1 MKVIHLTPHLG
12 GGVGRALSG
21 LLQPSEHHVEHV
33 FVCLEQAEKDHFIKL
48 IIASGHQ
55 VIVEPDEQQLKH
67 LITEA
72 DIVQLEWW
80 RHPKTI
86 SALLKCCHLPMRLV
100 VWCHVSGLYNEIIPE
115 ALVEIS
121 SRFIMTSA
129 CTYQTESI
137 QSLLEVNNK
146 KLAVIHSNNGLE
158 HWPISAA
165 CHPQKNLSVGYL
177 GSFNFAK
184 LHPDY
189 IYYLAK
195 VELTPFTVTMIGDDF
210 NADTLMAQAKRL
222 GRTDLLMFTG
232 YIHDVAKSLDKIN
245 VLAYLQNPRH
255 YGTNE
260 NALLEAMA
268 MGIVP
273 VVLNN
278 PAECEIVEHG
288 KTGLVVNDQAS
299 FAEAILWLHQHPQQ
313 RTEMG
318 GNASAFV
325 RDRHAS
331 GKMQRAF
338 DEQYNLAMQMQMQK
352 QAIAFDNVFGETPA
366 QWFLSCQQQA
376 ELFKNDGFVERPEDD
391 FLRPSM
397 MEETKG
403 SAIHFHRYFPQDE
416 LLAKWAGGV
425 ASLC

>member
-48 IIASGHQ
+48 IIASGYQ
-55 VIVEPDEQQLKH
+55 VIVEPDEQHLKQL
-67 LITEA
+67 IIDA

-80 RHPKTI
+80 RHPITI
-86 SALLKCCHLPMRLV
+86 SALLKCSHLPMRLV
-100 VWCHVSGLYNEIIPE
+100 VWCHVSGLYNEIIPN
-115 ALVEIS
+115 ALLEIS
-121 SRFIMTSA
+121 SRFILTSA
-129 CTYQTESI
+129 CSYQAESLHSI
-137 QSLLEVNNK
+137 LELHSE

-158 HWPISAA
+158 NWPRSTA
-165 CHPQKNLSVGYL
+165 CQPQNPLSVGYL

-189 IYYLAK
+189 ISYLAK
-195 VELTPFTVTMIGDDF
+195 IELTPFTVTMIGDAL
-210 NADTLMAQAKRL
+210 NADTLMAQAKSL
-222 GRTDLLMFTG
+222 GRKDLLRFTG
-232 YIHDVAKSLDKIN
+232 YTDDVANSLDDIN

-260 NALLEAMA
+260 NALLESMA

-273 VVLNN
+273 VVLDN

-288 KTGLVVNDQAS
+288 KTGLVVYDQTS
-299 FAEAILWLHQHPQQ
+299 FAQAILWLEQHPQK

-318 GNASAFV
+318 ENAAAFV
-325 RDRHAS
+325 RERHAS

-338 DEQYNLAMQMQMQK
+338 DEQYNLTMQTPK
-352 QAIAFDNVFGETPA
+352 QTISFENIFGEMPS

-376 ELFKNDGFVERPEDD
+376 ELFKNDGVVESPDD
-391 FLRPSM
+391 DYLCHSM
-397 MEETKG
+397 MEKTKG
-403 SAIHFHRYFPQDE
+403 SAIHFHHYFPQDE
-416 LLAKWAGGV
+416 LLAKWATGV
-425 ASLC
+425 TAIC

>member
-21 LLQPSEHHVEHV
+21 LPQPSEHHVEHV

-55 VIVEPDEQQLKH
+55 VIVEPDEQHLKQ
-67 LITEA
+67 LITDA

-80 RHPKTI
+80 RHPTTI
-86 SALLKCCHLPMRLV
+86 SALLKCSHLPMRLV
-100 VWCHVSGLYNEIIPE
+100 VWCHVSGLYNEIIPH
-115 ALVEIS
+115 ALLEMS
-121 SRFIMTSA
+121 SRFILTSA
-129 CTYQTESI
+129 CTYQAESI
-137 QSLLEVNNK
+137 QSLPELHK
-146 KLAVIHSNNGLE
+146 AKLTIVHSNNGLE
-158 HWPISAA
+158 TWPRSTA
-165 CHPQKNLSVGYL
+165 CDPKQELSVGYL
-177 GSFNFAK
+177 GSFNFSK
-184 LHPDY
+184 LHPEYIDY
-189 IYYLAK
+189 LIK
-195 VELTPFTVTMIGDDF
+195 VKLKSFEVTMIGEAF
-210 NADTLMAQAKRL
+210 NADTLIAQAKAI
-222 GRTDLLMFTG
+222 GRPNLLKFSG
-232 YIHDVAKSLDKIN
+232 YSNDVAKELDKIN

-299 FAEAILWLHQHPQQ
+299 FAEAILWLQQHPQQ

-318 GNASAFV
+318 GNAAAFV

-331 GKMQRAF
+331 GKMQQAF
-338 DEQYNLAMQMQMQK
+338 DEQYNLAMQMQK
-352 QAIAFDNVFGETPA
+352 QAIAFDNIFGGTPA

-376 ELFKNDGFVERPEDD
+376 ELFKNDGFVECPEDD
-391 FLRPSM
+391 FLRHSM

>member
-1 MKVIHLTPHLG
+1 VKVIHLTPHLG

-33 FVCLEQAEKDHFIKL
+33 FVCLERAEKDHFIKL
-48 IIASGHQ
+48 IIAAGYQ
-55 VIVEPDEQQLKH
+55 VIVEPDEQHLKQ
-67 LITEA
+67 LITDA

-80 RHPKTI
+80 RHPTTI
-86 SALLKCCHLPMRLV
+86 SALLKCCHLPMRLM

-115 ALVEIS
+115 ALLEIS
-121 SRFIMTSA
+121 LRFIMTSA
-129 CTYQTESI
+129 CTYQAESI
-137 QSLLEVNNK
+137 QTMLETNNE

-158 HWPISAA
+158 HWPRSAA
-165 CHPQKNLSVGYL
+165 CQLQKPLSVGYL

-189 IYYLAK
+189 IYYLSK
-195 VELTPFTVTMIGDDF
+195 VELTPFTVTMIGDDLH
-210 NADTLMAQAKRL
+210 ADTLMAQAKRL
-222 GRTDLLMFTG
+222 GRTDLLMFSG

-299 FAEAILWLHQHPQQ
+299 FAEAIQWLQQHPQK
-313 RTEMG
+313 RIEIG
-318 GNASAFV
+318 ENAAAFV
-325 RDRHAS
+325 RQRHAP

-338 DEQYNLAMQMQMQK
+338 DEQYNFVMQTQK
-352 QAIAFDNVFGETPA
+352 QIIAFDNIFGETPA
-366 QWFLSCQQQA
+366 QWFLSCQQHA
-376 ELFKNDGFVERPEDD
+376 ELFKNDGFVVSPEDD
-391 FLRPSM
+391 YLRHSM

-403 SAIHFHRYFPQDE
+403 SALHFHRYFPQDE
-416 LLAKWAGGV
+416 LLAKWATGV
-425 ASLC
+425 VSLC